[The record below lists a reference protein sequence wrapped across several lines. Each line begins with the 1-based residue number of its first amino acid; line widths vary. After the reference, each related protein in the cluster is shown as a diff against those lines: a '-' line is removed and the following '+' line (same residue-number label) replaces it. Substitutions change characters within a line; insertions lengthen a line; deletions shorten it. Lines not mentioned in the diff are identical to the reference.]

1 MGAHRRRNR
10 IIALGSTNL
19 LQRKSEIDRSK
30 QKAKPRENYKAE
42 MAKIQSKLQN
52 ILLRSSYVQYVL
64 GYLVTSVSIVSQVRY
79 SGTWLVKAS
88 ELTAK
93 FGS

>member
-1 MGAHRRRNR
+1 MIMQTIRDLHHN
-10 IIALGSTNL
+10 IHTI
-19 LQRKSEIDRSK
+19 
-30 QKAKPRENYKAE
+30 KPRENYKAE

-88 ELTAK
+88 ELPAK
-93 FGS
+93 FVS